1 MMKKER
7 LKLMAVSMIALLTAC
22 TTADPVESK
31 NQDDTVDVTFRLN
44 SEAWSYQQEPMR
56 TRALTADGKQM
67 TDIWILDY
75 VGTELKQ
82 QLHQASTDDDFG
94 SPTLSLTVGSH
105 NIYFVASRGQNPTLD
120 TDAKTLTFTK
130 VLDTFYKHLAL
141 EVQPTNSGAQAV
153 SLSRIVTKLKL
164 TFTDAIPTGAAT
176 FDVTPSQWH
185 YGINYTTGQ
194 PTAATASQ
202 AITANIPAS
211 AIGSTGEVLNIFGF
225 SATDE
230 WTTDVAIACKD
241 GESNVLSTV
250 AITDAPFKCNRVT
263 SYTGPLFS
271 SNGALTLSLNTDWDT
286 EYTATW

>member
-1 MMKKER
+1 MKKER

-22 TTADPVESK
+22 TTADPVENK

-44 SEAWSYQQEPMR
+44 SEEWSYQQKPMR

-82 QLHQASTDDDFG
+82 QLHQASTDDNFG

-141 EVQPTNSGAQAV
+141 EVQPTTSSAQAV
-153 SLSRIVTKLKL
+153 SLSRVVTKLKL

-194 PTAATASQ
+194 PTTATASQ

-225 SATDE
+225 SGTDE
-230 WTTDVAIACKD
+230 WATDVTIACKD

-250 AITDAPFKCNRVT
+250 AITDAPFKLNRVT

-271 SNGALTLSLNTDWDT
+271 SNGALTLSLNTEWDT
-286 EYTATW
+286 EYTDTW

>member
-1 MMKKER
+1 MKKER

-31 NQDDTVDVTFRLN
+31 NQGDTVDVTFRLN

-130 VLDTFYKHLAL
+130 VLDTFYKHLSL
-141 EVQPTNSGAQAV
+141 EVQPTTSGAQAV

-250 AITDAPFKCNRVT
+250 AITDAPFKINRVT

-271 SNGALTLSLNTDWDT
+271 SSGALTLSLNTDWDT